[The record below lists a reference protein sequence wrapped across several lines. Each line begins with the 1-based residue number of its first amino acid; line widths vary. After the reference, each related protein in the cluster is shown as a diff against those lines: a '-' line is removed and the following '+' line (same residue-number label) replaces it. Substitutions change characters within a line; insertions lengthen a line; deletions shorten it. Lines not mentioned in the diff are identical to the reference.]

1 MGSLT
6 DLYRCIY
13 RYVKKSQS
21 VIETGR
27 KLLQFDKQFQM
38 EADIVKK
45 MSKGYQKLQSVIQM
59 KTFLSG
65 NSKVCSTVNSQN
77 MHSWTYT
84 VVLLFTWL
92 KSLTS
97 CLLCKLYT
105 LLFIPGS
112 NILTHNVTS
121 PVNASGKQDHYVYTR
136 INAQQNI

>member
-112 NILTHNVTS
+112 NILTHNVMS